1 MEPRAE
7 GFLLAAL
14 KPPEG
19 MIRTRALGKTFLPP
33 PWPRSL
39 VGRKLDHEVRA
50 LQNVT
55 LEIEQR
61 EVFGIV
67 GPNGAGKTTLL
78 KILSTLILPSC
89 GTARVNGADLIRG
102 AAAVRR
108 SIGLATGEE
117 RGFYWRLT
125 GSENLEFFGGLRGFS
140 PREAR
145 RRAFQVL
152 ELVDLLPLIKEPLTR
167 YTTGMRQR
175 LGLARALLG
184 RPQVLLLDEPTRS
197 LDPLAAH
204 GVHALLRR
212 LASEEHVTVLIATH
226 NLGEA
231 EGLCSRVAVLADG
244 TVRSVVSASS
254 EGGRLEDRYRALLG
268 AHP

>member
-1 MEPRAE
+1 
-7 GFLLAAL
+7 
-14 KPPEG
+14 
-19 MIRTRALGKTFLPP
+19 MIRTRDLGKTFLPP
-33 PWPRSL
+33 RWPLSL
-39 VGRKLDHEVRA
+39 AGRQLEHEVCA
-50 LQNVT
+50 LENVT
-55 LEIEQR
+55 LDIEEG

-78 KILSTLILPSC
+78 KILSTLIPPSR
-89 GTARVNGADLIRG
+89 GTARVNDADIIRG

-108 SIGLATGEE
+108 SIGLAAGEE
-117 RGFYWRLT
+117 RGFYWRLS
-125 GSENLEFFGGLRGFS
+125 GSENLEFFGGLRGFG

-145 RRAFQVL
+145 RRASQVL
-152 ELVDLLPLIKEPLTR
+152 ELVDLLAMAKEPLTR

-184 RPQVLLLDEPTRS
+184 QPQVLLLDEPTRS
-197 LDPLAAH
+197 LDPLGAQ

-212 LASEEHVTVLIATH
+212 LASEERVTVLLATH

-231 EGLCSRVAVLADG
+231 ENVCHRVAVLADG
-244 TVRSVVSASS
+244 TVRSVVSP
-254 EGGRLEDRYRALLG
+254 EQGRLEDRYRELLG